1 MASSSGGSI
10 LIGLTNTVLELSL
23 EAEGND
29 STSRLEKARPSR
41 VGQGFQLRWAPT
53 VVRARCVVGGRRTIG
68 SSTTAGVSGLSP
80 LEAAQLPIPD
90 RGRHTLIGQ
99 PDGE

>member
-29 STSRLEKARPSR
+29 STSLGKARPSR

-53 VVRARCVVGGRRTIG
+53 VVRTRCVVGGRRTIG